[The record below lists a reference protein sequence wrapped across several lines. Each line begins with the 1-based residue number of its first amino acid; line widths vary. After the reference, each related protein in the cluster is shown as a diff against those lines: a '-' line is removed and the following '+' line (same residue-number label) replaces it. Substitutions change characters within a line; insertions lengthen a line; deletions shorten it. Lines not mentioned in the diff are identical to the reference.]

1 MKNFALE
8 ININKYFDMTHK
20 DLELE
25 ATRQLVNYSRKE
37 GKNLIETLTNEGKI
51 SMDKLKQLLYLIDN
65 PQASPVPNDMVSEMV
80 NGNIMVFKPA
90 KL

>member
-8 ININKYFDMTHK
+8 ININKYFDMTYK
-20 DLELE
+20 ELELE

-37 GKNLIETLTNEGKI
+37 GKILIETLSREGKI

-65 PQASPVPNDMVSEMV
+65 PQASPVPNDMVSEV
-80 NGNIMVFKPA
+80 INNNTMVFKPA

>member
-8 ININKYFDMTHK
+8 ININKYFDMTYK
-20 DLELE
+20 EIELE

-37 GKNLIETLTNEGKI
+37 GKNLIERLSREGKI
-51 SMDKLKQLLYLIDN
+51 SMNKLKQLLYLIDN
-65 PQASPVPNDMVSEMV
+65 TQASPQPNDMVSEMI

>member
-8 ININKYFDMTHK
+8 ININKYFDMTQK
-20 DLELE
+20 EIELE
-25 ATRQLVNYSRKE
+25 ATRQLVKYSRKE
-37 GKNLIETLTNEGKI
+37 GKNLIEMLSIEGKI

-65 PQASPVPNDMVSEMV
+65 PEASPQPNDMVSEMI